1 MKKISII
8 LAAFLLGGCA
18 VTQINENYEQI
29 LLKDD
34 ANLTANFRLER
45 EWWRGYNELALNELI
60 SLALKN
66 NIDLAKSAIAV
77 NKALA
82 QAGVLQADLVPS
94 FNANLGAETGKNI
107 KTGGSWS
114 AKLRDRSVAQA
125 RKLRRCRHVGG

>member
-29 LLKDD
+29 LLKEG

-45 EWWRGYNELALNELI
+45 EWWLGYNEPKLNELI
-60 SLALKN
+60 ELGLKN

-82 QAGVLQADLVPS
+82 QAGVLPISCLALTQM
-94 FNANLGAETGKNI
+94 
-107 KTGGSWS
+107 W
-114 AKLRDRSVAQA
+114 A
-125 RKLRRCRHVGG
+125 RKRGKI